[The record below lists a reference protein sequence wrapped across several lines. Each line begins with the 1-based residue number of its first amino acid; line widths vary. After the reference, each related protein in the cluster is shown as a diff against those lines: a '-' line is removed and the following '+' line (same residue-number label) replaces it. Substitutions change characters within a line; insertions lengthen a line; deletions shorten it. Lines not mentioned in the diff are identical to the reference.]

1 MPTVDFVCFWCQ
13 GWNQQHQ
20 KQHTAGD
27 QGRARD
33 SNYPQVRPACWDSLG
48 ARWPHCQQAEPRLI
62 KDVEPN
68 WSYQH
73 LLSLHLGGWR
83 QSPARCAHKPS
94 DLEMREIL
102 EDQRLQMKK
111 VKGMNQNWKKKKS
124 KWLKRHYKNV
134 MSVWHQ
140 MDHTLSEHKYSRCTT
155 VNPSSPL
162 PFVHILLPLPGL
174 NH

>member
-1 MPTVDFVCFWCQ
+1 MKINFCPPPKKNPSSLSFQNVNDISKREVPTVDFVCFWFQ

-111 VKGMNQNWKKKKS
+111 VKGMNQNWKKKKVQVTQ
-124 KWLKRHYKNV
+124 K
-134 MSVWHQ
+134 
-140 MDHTLSEHKYSRCTT
+140 TLQECHECLTSNGPYTLRA
-155 VNPSSPL
+155 
-162 PFVHILLPLPGL
+162 
-174 NH
+174 